1 MLGLNVSQVPRVL
14 YPAHGLSLDE
24 IDDIAVQQRLDGT
37 LRPAIAGAEESAA
50 WSWGQVC
57 TPDLLQRSAD
67 THGICLLQLLRLKM
81 YISHREER
89 IHQVAK
95 AELPVPEAFRF

>member
-1 MLGLNVSQVPRVL
+1 MAP
-14 YPAHGLSLDE
+14 
-24 IDDIAVQQRLDGT
+24 

-50 WSWGQVC
+50 WSWAKFVHLIFC
-57 TPDLLQRSAD
+57 KVL
-67 THGICLLQLLRLKM
+67 THGICLFQLLRLKM